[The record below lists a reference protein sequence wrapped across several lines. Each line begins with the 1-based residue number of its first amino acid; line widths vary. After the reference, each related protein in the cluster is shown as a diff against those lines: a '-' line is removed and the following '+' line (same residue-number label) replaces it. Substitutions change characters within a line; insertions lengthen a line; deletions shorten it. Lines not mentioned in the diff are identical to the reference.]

1 MTRLLSLTL
10 LLFLIPLTSF
20 GATTLVPTGCQ
31 AGCPCTLCD
40 FYLLAHNIITIL
52 FELMAIIAVLS
63 FLYGGILIMTSGGSE
78 GKVKQGKD
86 AITSAVIGALIAGLA
101 WLFFSAALN
110 SLTFGIKT
118 VTLDGFFKPLACNT
132 GGGESCNTTFKPK
145 PPPDPAIARLMQEM
159 DQGTFRN
166 GFDTSDPAFAR
177 CQGTEAASCSWK
189 GAGVPPD
196 PNAVN
201 NVINNYKDEIIAALG
216 ANATPEN
223 IAAVAAIM
231 ATESGGRPNVSSP
244 ANAHGLMQM
253 IPSTARLVDPSLR
266 GMSDAQIAAK
276 LKSDPAYAVTLG
288 TQHYMALQN
297 KYGPDLAAA
306 AYNGGEG
313 ALRKSRTCPGQMYWE
328 CEANAGYRETR
339 NYVAKVKGA
348 RDEVRRRL
356 GTT

>member
-145 PPPDPAIARLMQEM
+145 PPPAALPSSNPGEPSADAIQNENAARAALGGIPVNNPPCPAGVSFQQYRSTHGG
-159 DQGTFRN
+159 QGCTTVAGLSAQTLATLKDIHSR
-166 GFDTSDPAFAR
+166 TAFTISG
-177 CQGTEAASCSWK
+177 GTEAGHAS
-189 GAGVPPD
+189 
-196 PNAVN
+196 
-201 NVINNYKDEIIAALG
+201 
-216 ANATPEN
+216 
-223 IAAVAAIM
+223 
-231 ATESGGRPNVSSP
+231 
-244 ANAHGLMQM
+244 HGTDH
-253 IPSTARLVDPSLR
+253 PSTIDVTSGNYAGLFRELR
-266 GMSDAQIAAK
+266 AKGYNESNFGRGYTCEDSAGHRIACSSGSIHHAH
-276 LKSDPAYAVTLG
+276 LEL
-288 TQHYMALQN
+288 
-297 KYGPDLAAA
+297 
-306 AYNGGEG
+306 
-313 ALRKSRTCPGQMYWE
+313 
-328 CEANAGYRETR
+328 
-339 NYVAKVKGA
+339 
-348 RDEVRRRL
+348 
-356 GTT
+356 